1 MTSLDYRNHARP
13 RPIQAMAM
21 KAFAR
26 YRPAL
31 AGYIHGIVEHGIEV
45 EKKKGLRPGV
55 ESLIRHAVR
64 RLNQDKKGMDKWGY
78 TRRHCAEVGFLSYL
92 IASEA
97 RRHCAPEA
105 RELEPKVCYVGG
117 AVHDIGKTLLPIEL
131 MSKELGVEL
140 FSMKF
145 FEGTRMSASER
156 SVLRN
161 EHIRA
166 GSAYVRLFGGNG
178 NVVTILDM
186 VGLHHVMYNGKDSVV
201 PSYPRLVTGIDK
213 PFHARIAK
221 TADFLSAILPRH
233 YRTDNWVLTPPTAV
247 AHALAIAGTELDPV
261 TVRCLLTGTYD
272 VSWEEAGLLTISF
285 MHPDGQAGISD
296 RRRLR
301 SHIEEGIMKDPRFL
315 ELVSAWDWNRA
326 MGYEAEAEEFAAR
339 YGLPSLADISQLSIK
354 NKYPDAA

>member
-13 RPIQAMAM
+13 RPLQAMAM
-21 KAFAR
+21 RAFAR

-45 EKKKGLRPGV
+45 ERKRSPRPGV
-55 ESLIRHAVR
+55 DSLISHAVR
-64 RLNQDKKGMDKWGY
+64 RLNQDKKGMDKWRY

-97 RRHCAPEA
+97 KRHCAPEA
-105 RELEPKVCYVGG
+105 SELDPKVCYVGG

-140 FSMKF
+140 FSMRF
-145 FEGTRMSASER
+145 FEGTRMTASER

-178 NVVTILDM
+178 KVVTILDM
-186 VGLHHVMYNGKDSVV
+186 VGLHHVMYNGEDSIV
-201 PSYPRLVTGIDK
+201 PSYPRLVIGRDK

-233 YRTDNWVLTPPTAV
+233 YREENWVLTPPAAV
-247 AHALAIAGTELDPV
+247 AHAMAIAGMELDPV
-261 TVRCLLTGTYD
+261 TVRCILTGTYD
-272 VSWEEAGLLTISF
+272 VSWEEAGQLITAF
-285 MHPDGQAGISD
+285 MHPEGQAGISS
-296 RRRLR
+296 RGRLR
-301 SHIEEGIMKDPRFL
+301 DHIEEGIMRDPRFIG
-315 ELVSAWDWNRA
+315 LVSALDLARA
-326 MGYEAEAEEFAAR
+326 TEYEAEVEEFAAY
-339 YGLPSLADISQLSIK
+339 YGLPSLADVSQLSIK
-354 NKYPDAA
+354 NIYPDAA